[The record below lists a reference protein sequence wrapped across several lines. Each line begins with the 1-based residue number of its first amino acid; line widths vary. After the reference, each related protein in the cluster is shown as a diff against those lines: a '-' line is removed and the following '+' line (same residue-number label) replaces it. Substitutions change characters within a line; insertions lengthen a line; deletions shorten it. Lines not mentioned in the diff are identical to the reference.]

1 MLSLSYTDKS
11 GKDGAGAQVLR
22 YAFSYGLAKSFRVSW
37 SHSSIKYIDSNPL
50 DPFVL
55 PSERKHFLKTLNN
68 FIKPRKSTKRKPIFH
83 FTIMRVLTKK
93 QLASLLRIMSVFR
106 GRYPLLAISL
116 YRPQSYL
123 GYFPNVIQLFAEEI
137 QSQLKTFSVH
147 DDVIR
152 IHAHIRGAIKN
163 DRRTQPKFLLD
174 IFRRFQRLLLEKQ
187 LSYTFTIFTDL
198 PAESKHWIPDSSNE
212 LGTLRHWEEHALINS
227 DGTMELG
234 FYNFENEFSEILNL
248 RIVRDANAVEMW
260 CEMSKSDILIGCD
273 SSISILAGYL
283 NLKAIKIFPCI
294 LQDVSPSDWK
304 FYSPFENINYLCD
317 STIESM
323 KQKQ

>member
-55 PSERKHFLKTLNN
+55 PSDRRLFLRTLNN
-68 FIKPRKSTKRKPIFH
+68 FIKPRESTKRKPVIH
-83 FTIMRVLTKK
+83 LTIMRVLTKK

-123 GYFPNVIQLFAEEI
+123 GYFPNAIQLFADEI
-137 QSQLKTFSVH
+137 QSQLETFSVH
-147 DDVIR
+147 DNVIR
-152 IHAHIRGAIKN
+152 IHAHIRGAVQN
-163 DRRTQPKFLLD
+163 DRRTQPIFLLD
-174 IFRRFQRLLLEKQ
+174 TFRRLQSLLIEKK
-187 LSYTFTIFTDL
+187 LSYIFTIFTDL
-198 PAESKHWIPDSSNE
+198 PAESKYWIPDSSNE
-212 LGTLRHWEEHALINS
+212 PGTLRHWEENGLINS
-227 DGTMELG
+227 DGFIELG
-234 FYNFENEFSEILNL
+234 FYDFEVEFSEILNL
-248 RIVRDANAVEMW
+248 RIVRDSNAVEMW
-260 CEMSKSDILIGCD
+260 CEMSQSDIFIGCD

-283 NLKAIKIFPCI
+283 NLKAIKIFPCSIEDI
-294 LQDVSPSDWK
+294 LPSDWK
-304 FYSPFENINYLCD
+304 FYSPFENIDDLCE
-317 STIESM
+317 STVTNIR
-323 KQKQ
+323 KR